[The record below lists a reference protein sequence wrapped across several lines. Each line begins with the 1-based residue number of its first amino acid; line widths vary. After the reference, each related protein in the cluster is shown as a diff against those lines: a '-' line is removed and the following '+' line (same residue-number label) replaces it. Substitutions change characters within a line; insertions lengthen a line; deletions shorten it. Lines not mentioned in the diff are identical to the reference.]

1 MNLTL
6 NFDADRQTDNANSR
20 VASRLKKF
28 QIEARNSDNGEIM
41 KEGWNNHML
50 FRNRLELHICKCFGS
65 YLKDFQSDLPHEA
78 LEEID
83 WSCIFVDGLG
93 F

>member
-1 MNLTL
+1 MQT
-6 NFDADRQTDNANSR
+6 DRQTDNANSR

-50 FRNRLELHICKCFGS
+50 FRN
-65 YLKDFQSDLPHEA
+65 
-78 LEEID
+78 
-83 WSCIFVDGLG
+83 
-93 F
+93 